1 MPLIKVETKINA
13 DIKTCFDLTRDVDF
27 YQKSL
32 ERSKEIAIGGK
43 ISGLVNLNDSIVWEA
58 KHLGFVRHITLK
70 VTEFDTPN
78 LFVDELVKGG
88 FKAYKHE
95 HIFRESEDKTI
106 MIDKFYFES
115 PFGVIGKFVDWI
127 FLKKY
132 MTNLLKTR
140 NKTLKE
146 KAESL

>member
-1 MPLIKVETKINA
+1 MPLIKVETEINA
-13 DIKTCFDLTRDVDF
+13 DLKTCFDLARDVDF

-32 ERSKEIAIGGK
+32 ERSNEIAIDGK
-43 ISGLVNLNDSIVWEA
+43 ILGLVNLNDIVIWET

-70 VTEFDTPN
+70 VTEFNTPN